1 MKAKNLINQLT
12 KLGFYMVDG
21 EFFNE
26 DELEG
31 YGTCTLQNDNSL
43 NIDYINITYDE
54 YEILGNV
61 EIGINGKNK
70 LVKPSKLID
79 VLKLYESK
87 KSARKALK
95 ESFSKSDIR
104 EIIIKI
110 QDYAESNDFN
120 IDVYRS
126 DNCEKLYVIFGGTS
140 AIDKIKNALIKELKT
155 YDGVEIEKRR
165 GYDLI
170 NTIWNLNEYNLDS
183 IADEIIDLIDN
194 LSEIVNL
201 HYKIAESKK
210 SARKSLKESTKILA
224 KNKKGKIVGYIE
236 PQRDGSFG
244 YAFGSPSQ
252 REVIMFYADTLEQ
265 AKNRIAEHSYDD
277 VIFESKKS
285 ARKSLKESRDS
296 ILDKEFYD
304 LVEEGYIYDEDENGM
319 NMSYGEYAS
328 ISDDLWE
335 VLADELKYYRDFPSA
350 YDAYIEI
357 MDNTSDDAKMFMS
370 GSDDDFY
377 FSIDEDEGTYT
388 FSGEVPFILEKLFKE
403 FRKETERLGR

>member
-403 FRKETERLGR
+403 FRKETDLEMA